1 MMTLSLISFLYFW
14 TGIGHLAQCVSGY
27 EKNGGE
33 TIRRKDGI
41 TISHNFYF
49 SVPPDNVVIVGPKE
63 VKADQTYMYRC
74 EAQNANPAPT
84 IQWIVNG
91 ILSTNGVTTQTHPPP
106 PRPSGYVTS
115 QHPTGNIK
123 RPRGNSSAP
132 RRPNSSGNLLSINFV
147 EFSFPQNSWKMCFLP
162 IHLHYSGIQFS
173 TEFVEN
179 CSLDE
184 LMESTDFTSSMEF

>member
-1 MMTLSLISFLYFW
+1 MKRARKKW
-14 TGIGHLAQCVSGY
+14 GERKSGV
-27 EKNGGE
+27 
-33 TIRRKDGI
+33 RKDGI
-41 TISHNFYF
+41 TLSHNFYF
-49 SVPPDNVVIVGPKE
+49 SVPPDDVVIVGPKE

-123 RPRGNSSAP
+123 KGHQES
-132 RRPNSSGNLLSINFV
+132 
-147 EFSFPQNSWKMCFLP
+147 
-162 IHLHYSGIQFS
+162 IHLL
-173 TEFVEN
+173 VKN
-179 CSLDE
+179 
-184 LMESTDFTSSMEF
+184 

>member
-1 MMTLSLISFLYFW
+1 MRHFELFSTVCEW
-14 TGIGHLAQCVSGY
+14 VRKKWRGKTV
-27 EKNGGE
+27 
-33 TIRRKDGI
+33 RRKDGI

-123 RPRGNSSAP
+123 KTKS
-132 RRPNSSGNLLSINFV
+132 
-147 EFSFPQNSWKMCFLP
+147 EFICSWKTKFQWKLAFHKFCEIQFSTKSWKMCFLP
-162 IHLHYSGIQFS
+162 NHLHYSGILFTIEFEIFS
-173 TEFVEN
+173 TVV
-179 CSLDE
+179 
-184 LMESTDFTSSMEF
+184 